1 MEGKVCSISG
11 NKTLAVNRSLTK
23 DEAIVITTALDKIIS
38 DYSRFKETKEEVR
51 QLKNLKEYIRWDSEE
66 KDFSD
71 LVYSIRKGTF
81 QFKKYLNK
89 GGKWRK
95 FLILARENDKE
106 YNVNSP
112 YGESFKYGIS
122 KDKDT
127 GRVVIYTR
135 FEEGE
140 NRKPFNVE

>member
-1 MEGKVCSISG
+1 MEGKVCNISG

-51 QLKNLKEYIRWDSEE
+51 QLKNLKEYIRWDDTED
-66 KDFSD
+66 DFAE
-71 LVYSIRKGTF
+71 LVSSVKMGTF
-81 QFKKYLNK
+81 YYKKYLK

-95 FLILARENDKE
+95 FNIAVSESDKG
-106 YNVNSP
+106 YTVFSP
-112 YGESFKYGIS
+112 YGESFVYGIY
-122 KDKDT
+122 KDKET
-127 GRVVIYTR
+127 GRVAIETR
-135 FEEGE
+135 YQEGE

>member
-1 MEGKVCSISG
+1 MEGKVCNISG

-51 QLKNLKEYIRWDSEE
+51 QLKNLKEYIRWDDTED
-66 KDFSD
+66 DFAE
-71 LVYSIRKGTF
+71 LVSSVKMGTF
-81 QFKKYLNK
+81 RYKKYIK

-127 GRVVIYTR
+127 GRVTIYTR